1 VLTRP
6 TPGTDY
12 QVWGQNTEPYE
23 VDYDRHVN
31 DFYRRCWHIQLPGQ
45 FTESC
50 YRLLS
55 PVIDYRVLGQNTES
69 CKVDY
74 ETRERYSHKVL
85 TRPSDLCQQPHSTAD

>member
-12 QVWGQNTEPYE
+12 QVWGQNTEPYA

-31 DFYRRCWHIQLPGQ
+31 NFYTRCWHIQLPGQ

-55 PVIDYRVLGQNTES
+55 PVTDYWVL
-69 CKVDY
+69 
-74 ETRERYSHKVL
+74 L
-85 TRPSDLCQQPHSTAD
+85 

>member
-12 QVWGQNTEPYE
+12 QVWGQNTEPYA

-31 DFYRRCWHIQLPGQ
+31 NFYTRCWHIQLPGQ

-50 YRLLS
+50 YRLL
-55 PVIDYRVLGQNTES
+55 
-69 CKVDY
+69 
-74 ETRERYSHKVL
+74 
-85 TRPSDLCQQPHSTAD
+85 